1 MPKQRANNQVFKDGW
16 ITKLAHRNVISVRG
30 KDSTSI
36 LQNTITNDMRL
47 FKKDA
52 DRAAIYTHLLTSKG
66 KVMFDAIIAKPRLA
80 G

>member
-1 MPKQRANNQVFKDGW
+1 
-16 ITKLAHRNVISVRG
+16 
-30 KDSTSI
+30 
-36 LQNTITNDMRL
+36 MRL